1 MFMKICIHQGAP
13 KNIKLQLSVEK
24 LNIGVRWQVYWFTV
38 RLEQYSA
45 IENLRFGYVHHVESM
60 G

>member
-1 MFMKICIHQGAP
+1 
-13 KNIKLQLSVEK
+13 
-24 LNIGVRWQVYWFTV
+24 VYWFTV

-45 IENLRFGYVHHVESM
+45 IENLRFGKVHPEVSM